1 MKQFKALIT
10 KEWKTHWASFLL
22 PVWVSAGVYV
32 LILAGW
38 IISSIKGQGV
48 LYQMQGETLEAG
60 LENVI
65 LFGAG
70 SVTTAMLG
78 FISILTAISLSDSV
92 INGGFKNHCE
102 ILHFSQ
108 PVSFAKIALSKYLF
122 TVKGGILLLSLMSLF
137 NTVLISLL
145 AGILLHSRFYYGI
158 MGWLQGWIMVSFSIV
173 LLGSMFWF
181 FAGLFKKKS
190 FLLGILVILGIEA
203 AIGVLNYSASWSIPS
218 LLDYLLKLISLDI
231 SFNPDLPHGGIPD
244 LELVIK
250 QGWESI
256 LSWQSVLKLVYGA
269 AFFIAGSLLY
279 KRRELV

>member
-78 FISILTAISLSDSV
+78 FISILTAISLSDDR
-92 INGGFKNHCE
+92 H
-102 ILHFSQ
+102 
-108 PVSFAKIALSKYLF
+108 
-122 TVKGGILLLSLMSLF
+122 
-137 NTVLISLL
+137 
-145 AGILLHSRFYYGI
+145 
-158 MGWLQGWIMVSFSIV
+158 
-173 LLGSMFWF
+173 
-181 FAGLFKKKS
+181 AGLHIDPDRDLF
-190 FLLGILVILGIEA
+190 
-203 AIGVLNYSASWSIPS
+203 IG
-218 LLDYLLKLISLDI
+218 
-231 SFNPDLPHGGIPD
+231 
-244 LELVIK
+244 
-250 QGWESI
+250 
-256 LSWQSVLKLVYGA
+256 
-269 AFFIAGSLLY
+269 
-279 KRRELV
+279 